1 MAEKGGDYPTNHPLS
16 GLIQTAALTNRELFT
31 AVIAA
36 IKREGSAKQQK
47 QNKYYDKKKDVSWQR
62 VAMKVATSAAKGEDG
77 YAFTNDWV
85 ARFNEFLVIDSDGGS
100 KNENG
105 SRGHG
110 ADDDDVDD
118 AATKMIPTNFGEAI
132 RVLSIRDCHRKRLRN
147 ALDALSSS
155 IATPSSTKSNLSMH
169 QVAGLIRGSSF
180 LSNNEVG
187 DADDSADSS
196 SSDEDDI
203 ALQTRVISHL
213 VQSISTLASSPSSS
227 ADPCDIFLAVQLPLL
242 QKLHRDAFINGGFTF
257 TPDNARAEFH
267 HLLHLKFDKES
278 RSSGEKR
285 RRMSEVEDC
294 DAKKNDVLP
303 YSASTAVHRLFL
315 EAAHLARNGAVR
327 AQHGAIIYMPTSSEQ
342 RCDGDGEVQIIG
354 RGWNHDYLLD
364 PSTSNKN
371 KIVLHSEVHAVADA
385 ISRYGEDECF
395 ESLFPRATIV
405 IVELHSDYAYET
417 CHPCPKCDP
426 MLRAVGIGH
435 VLHSTPH
442 GKLAVLDY
450 THQLLNSNNSASLLS
465 NENVYI
471 PLSAACRELEICCKR
486 LPTSRV

>member
-1 MAEKGGDYPTNHPLS
+1 MADKGDDCPTNHPLS
-16 GLIQTAALTNRELFT
+16 GLIQTATLTNRELFT

-36 IKREGSAKQQK
+36 IKRDGSAKERK
-47 QNKYYDKKKDVSWQR
+47 RKKSDKKKDVSWQR
-62 VAMKVATSAAKGEDG
+62 VAVKVATSAAKGEDG
-77 YAFTNDWV
+77 YASTNDWV
-85 ARFNEFLVIDSDGGS
+85 SRFNELLLIDGDGDS
-100 KNENG
+100 ENG
-105 SRGHG
+105 HCSRS
-110 ADDDDVDD
+110 ADDEHD
-118 AATKMIPTNFGEAI
+118 AATTKPPTNFGEAI
-132 RVLSIRDCHRKRLRN
+132 KALSVRDCHHKRLRN

-155 IATPSSTKSNLSMH
+155 MTMASSMNPNLSIH

-180 LSNNEVG
+180 LGSNEV
-187 DADDSADSS
+187 DDVDVTERSS
-196 SSDEDDI
+196 NDDDI
-203 ALQTRVISHL
+203 ALQARAIAHL

-227 ADPCDIFLAVQLPLL
+227 TNPCDIFLAIQLPLL
-242 QKLHRDAFINGGFTF
+242 QKLHWDAYINGGLTF
-257 TPDNARAEFH
+257 TSDDARAEFQN
-267 HLLHLKFDKES
+267 LLSLKFDKES
-278 RSSGEKR
+278 QSSGEKR
-285 RRMSEVEDC
+285 RRESEVEDC
-294 DAKKNDVLP
+294 DAKKNDVLQ
-303 YSASTAVHRLFL
+303 YSASTSVHRLVL

-327 AQHGAIIYMPTSSEQ
+327 AQHGAIIYIPTSSEKG
-342 RCDGDGEVQIIG
+342 CNGDGDGKVKIIG
-354 RGWNHDYLLD
+354 WGWNHDYLLD

-371 KIVLHSEVHAVADA
+371 KLVLHSEVHAVADA

-442 GKLAVLDY
+442 GKLAELNF
-450 THQLLNSNNSASLLS
+450 TQQLLNSNNSASLLS